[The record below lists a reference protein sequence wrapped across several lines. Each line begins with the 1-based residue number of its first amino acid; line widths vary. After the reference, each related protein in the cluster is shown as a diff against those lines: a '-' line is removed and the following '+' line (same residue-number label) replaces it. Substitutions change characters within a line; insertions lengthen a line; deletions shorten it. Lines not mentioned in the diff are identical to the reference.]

1 MTASVAVAGA
11 LGAVVGAALPR
22 VVAQI
27 PDREP
32 PPGEP
37 PRMPYRELA
46 AAPGLWLW
54 LAAATG
60 AVWAL
65 LAWSVG
71 PAPELPAYL
80 AVAALGVAAA
90 YVDLREHRLP
100 DRLTYPAFAVGALVL
115 AMAAAVSGSWEAF
128 GRSVLGAA
136 AFIAFLFVLALIRP
150 ADLGLGDV
158 KLAGSLGLVLGWLSW
173 GHVVAGIFLGFLLGG
188 LFSAGLLAARRAARR
203 TAIPLGPFLLA
214 GALVAVVWGDV
225 ILR

>member
-1 MTASVAVAGA
+1 MTTSVAVAGA
-11 LGAVVGAALPR
+11 LGAVAGAALPSL
-22 VVAQI
+22 VARI

-37 PRMPYRELA
+37 PRMPYGELA
-46 AAPGLWLW
+46 AAPRLWLW
-54 LAAATG
+54 LAAATA

-80 AVAALGVAAA
+80 VVAALGVAAA

-100 DRLTYPAFAVGALVL
+100 DRLTYPAFVVGGLALAV
-115 AMAAAVSGSWEAF
+115 AAAATGSWDAF

-136 AFIAFLFVLALIRP
+136 AFVAFLFALALIRP

-158 KLAGSLGLVLGWLSW
+158 KLGGSLGLLLGWLSW
-173 GHVVAGIFLGFLLGG
+173 AHVVAGIFLGFLLGG
-188 LFSAGLLAARRAARR
+188 LFSAGLLAVRRAGRR

-214 GALVAVVWGDV
+214 GALVAVIWGDA